1 MYQVKKEHL
10 GGFHFCK
17 KIQKEQ
23 KSALCYDFAF
33 LYIGIII
40 YRIN

>member
-10 GGFHFCK
+10 GGFRFCI

-23 KSALCYDFAF
+23 KSALRYDFAF

-40 YRIN
+40 YKIN